1 MKLSGGMAASMFMR
15 QSPRMDVGGRFGITL
30 TEARRNLFRR
40 SGMGNSFSD
49 AHPRHVAVAL
59 RQRAALLR

>member
-30 TEARRNLFRR
+30 TEARWNLFRR
-40 SGMGNSFSD
+40 SGMGFFSYG
-49 AHPRHVAVAL
+49 AHPRHVAVAQ